1 MIQSGIKLQWIPTY
15 TKELK
20 SLNNMAHGKVKL
32 LQYDYI
38 YFKIVEVVVPKEP
51 PRIHTGETIE
61 YI

>member
-1 MIQSGIKLQWIPTY
+1 
-15 TKELK
+15 
-20 SLNNMAHGKVKL
+20 MAHGKVKL